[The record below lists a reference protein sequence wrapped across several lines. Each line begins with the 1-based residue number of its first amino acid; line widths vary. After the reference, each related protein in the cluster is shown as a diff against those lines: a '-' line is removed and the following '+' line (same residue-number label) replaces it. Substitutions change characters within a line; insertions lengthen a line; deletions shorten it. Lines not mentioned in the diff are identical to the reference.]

1 MKIAAPND
9 NGKINQHFGQSKEF
23 IVCEMDGQN
32 VAGQKIISAESL
44 QHNHGGLAKLLQ
56 DEGVEVV
63 ILGGIGPYALE
74 ALEQTG
80 FKTVTGVAG
89 DVREAMAAY
98 ARGEL
103 VSQRVVCNHH
113 GHDHGGHGHG
123 HDHCH

>member
-9 NGKINQHFGQSKEF
+9 NGKINQHFGQSREF
-23 IVCEMDGQN
+23 MVCEMEGQK

-80 FKTVTGVAG
+80 FKTITGAAG
-89 DVREAMAAY
+89 DIREAMEAY

-103 VSQRVVCNHH
+103 VSRKVVCNHH
-113 GHDHGGHGHG
+113 GHGHEHGHSHQH
-123 HDHCH
+123 HDS